1 MNVRDLIPWN
11 RNAGA
16 PAPTALSGEPASPF
30 LTLHREMNR
39 LFDDVFSGFGGVPS
53 FSASSLAGPSLA
65 GPNLAGPSLAG
76 PSLAGRSFGWPNVEV
91 VEADGGALRVSA
103 ELPGLEEK
111 DVELLIEDGVL
122 TLKGEKRAETTD
134 RERGYTERSYG
145 RFERSIPLPFP
156 VQEDRAEATFR
167 NGVLTVTLPRSAE
180 APERRRRIA
189 INGGGATV
197 AKH

>member
-1 MNVRDLIPWN
+1 MSVRDLIPWN
-11 RNAGA
+11 RSSGTPA
-16 PAPTALSGEPASPF
+16 PAGLSNEPASPF
-30 LTLHREMNR
+30 LALHREVNR
-39 LFDDVFSGFGGVPS
+39 LFDDVFNGFGVPS
-53 FSASSLAGPSLA
+53 LAGSSSAASSLAGPSLA
-65 GPNLAGPSLAG
+65 GRG
-76 PSLAGRSFGWPNVEV
+76 FGWPNVEV

-103 ELPGLEEK
+103 ELPGLDAK

-134 RERGYTERSYG
+134 KERGYSERSYG
-145 RFERSIPLPFP
+145 RFERSIPLPFA
-156 VQEDRAEATFR
+156 VQEDKAEATFR

-189 INGGGATV
+189 INGGGASP

>member
-1 MNVRDLIPWN
+1 MSVRDLIPWN
-11 RNAGA
+11 RSTGTPA
-16 PAPTALSGEPASPF
+16 PAGLSNEPASPF

-53 FSASSLAGPSLA
+53 LTGSSLAA
-65 GPNLAGPSLAG
+65 
-76 PSLAGRSFGWPNVEV
+76 RSFGWPNVEV
-91 VEADGGALRVSA
+91 VEADGALRVSA
-103 ELPGLEEK
+103 ELPGLDET

-134 RERGYTERSYG
+134 RARGYSERSYG
-145 RFERSIPLPFP
+145 RFERSIALPFA
-156 VQEDRAEATFR
+156 VQEDKAEATFR
-167 NGVLTVTLPRSAE
+167 NGVLTVTLPRAAE

-189 INGGGATV
+189 INGGNGASA